1 MHVLLKLISCKEKY
15 HKSLWDCLLWVTQDA
30 NDEDVALFDSEE
42 DAGKRSKT
50 KIRFVYRYLLIDC
63 FICDSWSSF

>member
-1 MHVLLKLISCKEKY
+1 MNLRGVV
-15 HKSLWDCLLWVTQDA
+15 LWVPQDA

-50 KIRFVYRYLLIDC
+50 KIRFVNR
-63 FICDSWSSF
+63 